1 MDERI
6 GHERRSR
13 SLYRSGVE
21 QIIENSSLRDGL
33 DHEEAQQLVDWATAQ
48 AKTAAY
54 ATADF
59 DDDEEA
65 ADFVDE
71 RVRLVTR
78 LMRLTTLL
86 TTQRQQYEAE
96 DLADLLAELVQKRA
110 DFYGETF
117 VSTTSAPV
125 DTDQLL
131 QHHSNGDAFADLFHY
146 IGTPPAAAL
155 HLDEEE

>member
-1 MDERI
+1 MDESMA
-6 GHERRSR
+6 HERRSR
-13 SLYRSGVE
+13 SLYRSGAE
-21 QIIENSSLRDGL
+21 QILENSSLRDGL
-33 DHEEAQQLVDWATAQ
+33 DQDEAQQLVDWATSQ

-65 ADFVDE
+65 ADYVDQ
-71 RVRLVTR
+71 RVRTVSR

-96 DLADLLAELVQKRA
+96 DLADLLAELAQKRA
-110 DFYGETF
+110 DYYGESSTPAISAVIDAAQLQQADNNQDVFTQLFHF
-117 VSTTSAPV
+117 VS
-125 DTDQLL
+125 
-131 QHHSNGDAFADLFHY
+131 
-146 IGTPPAAAL
+146 TPPAASL

>member
-1 MDERI
+1 MM
-6 GHERRSR
+6 HERRSR

-33 DHEEAQQLVDWATAQ
+33 DQDEAQQLVDWATAQ

-65 ADFVDE
+65 ADYVDQ
-71 RVRLVTR
+71 RVRTVTR

-86 TTQRQQYEAE
+86 TTQRQQYETE
-96 DLADLLAELVQKRA
+96 DVADLLGELAEKRA
-110 DFYGETF
+110 DFYGQRTA
-117 VSTTSAPV
+117 VSHTLPDTYQIRQAP
-125 DTDQLL
+125 
-131 QHHSNGDAFADLFHY
+131 SNQAAFAQLFDY
-146 IGTPPAAAL
+146 VTNPTLSISVI
-155 HLDEEE
+155 DEEE

>member
-1 MDERI
+1 MDESME
-6 GHERRSR
+6 HERRSR

-33 DHEEAQQLVDWATAQ
+33 DQDEAQQLVDWATAQ

-59 DDDEEA
+59 DDEEEA
-65 ADFVDE
+65 ADYVDQ
-71 RVRLVTR
+71 RIRTVSG

-96 DLADLLAELVQKRA
+96 DLADLLAELAQKRA
-110 DFYGETF
+110 DYYGESFASATSAVINTAQLQQAGSNQDVFAQLFHF
-117 VSTTSAPV
+117 VS
-125 DTDQLL
+125 
-131 QHHSNGDAFADLFHY
+131 
-146 IGTPPAAAL
+146 TPPAASL
-155 HLDEEE
+155 YLDEEE